1 MNNDTG
7 RRNHISHDNPN
18 RGYNTRHSTYD
29 SPFNMDFEYGY
40 LSMMTNFST
49 FVSRTQDMY
58 AHISLHFSD
67 ILEMQRE
74 RRLQWYTSRRRNNR
88 EAFLSSNEE
97 EIDVGHRRDEG
108 DVGGIHNSSNNN
120 TNNASNA
127 RNYSNDR
134 NSSNAR
140 NYSNARNSSNA
151 NSNAQRQRNRLPNTN
166 RLFDMGDMIYSI
178 IPRTVIIDPNNT
190 GLRSSSQNRGIH
202 GLTIHQVEENTEI
215 INYGSIPT
223 NDILNTE
230 CPISISPFT
239 DDSIV
244 LRLKRCKHCFIPF
257 RMMAWMETHSTCPLC
272 RLSIVETEPD
282 GDTNPSENVDQ
293 PASTNNSDFTELLN
307 NIRNNIVNGLNN
319 TTSVPTPAPVRSE
332 QGHSNGSDNR
342 AHNINNI
349 LNRLPNLSVDNVN
362 NDSIVFSFDMPH
374 NSDTYD
380 SQLNNLNELSSS
392 YIIPQLSQLFSNTLS
407 RGLSRSAAAPPNNN
421 NVNGENNTNNQNNNT
436 NMDLD

>member
-18 RGYNTRHSTYD
+18 RGYTTRHSTYD

-58 AHISLHFSD
+58 SQFEEGFSEL
-67 ILEMQRE
+67 LETQRE
-74 RRLQWYTSRRRNNR
+74 RRLRSYTLRQRNIR
-88 EAFLSSNEE
+88 EALLSSNEE
-97 EIDVGHRRDEG
+97 EVEVGHGREQEDGG
-108 DVGGIHNSSNNN
+108 DQGETQNSSNN

-127 RNYSNDR
+127 NN
-134 NSSNAR
+134 NT
-140 NYSNARNSSNA
+140 
-151 NSNAQRQRNRLPNTN
+151 QRQRNRSANTNTNTN

-190 GLRSSSQNRGIH
+190 GLRSSSQNRGIN
-202 GLTIHQVEENTEI
+202 GLTIHQVEEHTEI

-239 DDSIV
+239 SDSVV
-244 LRLKRCKHCFIPF
+244 LRLKRCKHCFVPF

-272 RLSIVETEPD
+272 RVSIVETEPVD
-282 GDTNPSENVDQ
+282 NTNPSENVEQ
-293 PASTNNSDFTELLN
+293 PTSTNNSDFTELLN

-319 TTSVPTPAPVRSE
+319 TTSAPTPAPVTSE
-332 QGHSNGSDNR
+332 QAHSNGSDNR
-342 AHNINNI
+342 ANNINNI
-349 LNRLPNLSVDNVN
+349 LNQLPNLSVDNVN
-362 NDSIVFSFDMPH
+362 NDSIVFSFDMPR

-380 SQLNNLNELSSS
+380 SRLNDLNELSNS

-407 RGLSRSAAAPPNNN
+407 RGLSRSATTPP
-421 NVNGENNTNNQNNNT
+421 NNTNNQSDNQNDNS